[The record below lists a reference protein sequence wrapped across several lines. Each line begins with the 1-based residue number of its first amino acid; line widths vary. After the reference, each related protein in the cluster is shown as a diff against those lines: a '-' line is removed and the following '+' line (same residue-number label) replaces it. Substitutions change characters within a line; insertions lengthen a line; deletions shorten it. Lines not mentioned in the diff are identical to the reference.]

1 MGRPAQERELRGL
14 LATRGVRPTGP
25 RLAVL
30 GELAREEGDLTA
42 QTLWRRLHRRG
53 GRVGLAT
60 VYRTLAILT
69 ETGIVDALSHHGSET
84 CYRLCGEGHHHHLV
98 CSGCH
103 RVVEVE
109 GCALDDWLEQ
119 VSAEHGFVT
128 TGHVVELTGVCA
140 NCRAA

>member
-1 MGRPAQERELRGL
+1 M
-14 LATRGVRPTGP
+14 
-25 RLAVL
+25 AVL
-30 GELAREEGDLTA
+30 GELAREQGDLTA

-109 GCALDDWLEQ
+109 GCVLDDWVEQ

-140 NCRAA
+140 DCRAA